1 VQRQLRPEPRLRAQP
16 GDRLLGLPE
25 EARLVAGREV
35 VQRDGGLD
43 EPQRGLALARS
54 ARPPVVLPR
63 LVGLEPLARVEAA
76 DALADHASASARAGD
91 ESLCSLFHDATRTHE
106 PPDHEASLRRT
117 SQNRCPPASRS
128 TPAARATAP
137 RRRGCDRGRTP
148 AEATR

>member
-76 DALADHASASARAGD
+76 DALPEALGDHASASARAGD

-106 PPDHEASLRRT
+106 PPDQEASLRRT

-128 TPAARATAP
+128 TPAARAT
-137 RRRGCDRGRTP
+137 
-148 AEATR
+148 